1 MLRKESR
8 EGFMTIRM
16 ADAED
21 RLYMID
27 GSRSMNE
34 KLRGE
39 KQSKI
44 GAVRQTLL
52 DFCAENWSA
61 SYYPWPLRMGVTAYR
76 FLGTPGKPVFE
87 EIIPLEP
94 EPISLELW
102 RLSEFS
108 GKGGAV
114 IRDALERALT
124 ILQESQRGK
133 KRLILVGDG
142 GDSGPD
148 PGDVAKAI
156 GKLGVEVLSVEL
168 GKESSHPMRVV
179 AKEAGGKYL
188 LAKTSDEIRRFIL

>member
-1 MLRKESR
+1 MVVRN
-8 EGFMTIRM
+8 

-21 RLYMID
+21 KLYMVD
-27 GSRSMNE
+27 GSRSMNG
-34 KLRGE
+34 RIGRE

-52 DFCAENWSA
+52 DFCTENWSA
-61 SYYPWPLRMGVTAYR
+61 SYYPWPLRMGITAYR
-76 FLGTPGKPVFE
+76 LLGTPGKTVFD
-87 EIIPLEP
+87 EIIPLNP

-108 GKGGAV
+108 GRGGAI
-114 IRDALERALT
+114 IRDALVRALE

-133 KRLILVGDG
+133 RRLVLIGDG

-148 PGDVAKAI
+148 PGDVAGEI

-168 GKESSHPMRVV
+168 GEESSHPMRVV